1 MLIGSSHDRDVRTDN
16 TDRSSRDSSI
26 GTIAATVK
34 SVGADR
40 APASPSY
47 VRGALGDR
55 QRIHSSGRVAALLAR
70 GPDYIPDHA
79 EAEQALLQAV
89 GDGDAVRVALGQ
101 DALWTASSS
110 VGSTLP
116 EHAAGRLVAATSR

>member
-1 MLIGSSHDRDVRTDN
+1 MKLGVCLAVLTCV
-16 TDRSSRDSSI
+16 
-26 GTIAATVK
+26 AVL
-34 SVGADR
+34 
-40 APASPSY
+40 ASTTG
-47 VRGALGDR
+47 V
-55 QRIHSSGRVAALLAR
+55 AR

-89 GDGDAVRVALGQ
+89 GDGDAVRVALSQ

-116 EHAAGRLVAATSR
+116 EHAVAAVS